1 MWFFIV
7 FVIASNRT
15 GQCGQII
22 FCPNMGRFGNQL
34 DHYTSMLHLSKLVNR
49 KLILSPLIDY
59 SNGFN
64 PIEFTK
70 IFNITILRKAS
81 ILIICSVVATLLHEA
96 VRRFSNHHPENLGDE
111 I

>member
-1 MWFFIV
+1 MWFYIV

-81 ILIICSVVATLLHEA
+81 ILIICSVVAL
-96 VRRFSNHHPENLGDE
+96 SC
-111 I
+111 